1 MTKTMLATLLAI
13 STLGAAT
20 PAAAAQYVFSFST
33 NQALFGGAQTGS
45 GVLTTSDVL
54 TTSPL
59 NMMGYA
65 VTSISGTLNGSAING
80 LSGFQGSNNFYY
92 TSGNFVDGSG
102 IGFTTVAGTSASL
115 YFASAVQRFQLT
127 TVSPFSTGYVTATS
141 SLVAA
146 VPEAATWAMML
157 IGFGM
162 TGAALRYRRRSTTT
176 IYA

>member
-1 MTKTMLATLLAI
+1 MKKTVAAAAIALASI
-13 STLGAAT
+13 AAS
-20 PAAAAQYVFSFST
+20 PASAAQYVFNVAT
-33 NQALFGGAQTGS
+33 NQALFGGAQSAS
-45 GVLTTSDVL
+45 GVITTSDVL

-92 TSGNFVDGSG
+92 TTGSFVDGSG
-102 IGFTTVAGTSASL
+102 IGFTTVGGASASL

-157 IGFGM
+157 VGFGM
-162 TGAALRYRRRSTTT
+162 VGAAMRYRRRSSK
-176 IYA
+176 AVFA